1 MMLRAHGGTG
11 RRVGLRGLVFC
22 GLLLVALGCEDGTTE
37 PEVATLTMEEAVA
50 LFDGMRAIQQ
60 DTTSAILH
68 ASEDST
74 VVACPIGGR
83 VRVTGSASES
93 IAGDTLRLETD
104 FTAAPAGCQFS
115 QGGHHFT
122 TDGDPGVREQT
133 VVVIVGLFEHVGVE
147 GTVAGSLDWQL
158 DGRSGSCGMDLEL
171 TAEPDL
177 SGNEPG
183 VAGTLSGTLCD
194 HDVELE
200 IESVSG
206 PGG

>member
-93 IAGDTLRLETD
+93 VAGDTLSVKL
-104 FTAAPAGCQFS
+104 
-115 QGGHHFT
+115 GGG
-122 TDGDPGVREQT
+122 GDPGSR
-133 VVVIVGLFEHVGVE
+133 I
-147 GTVAGSLDWQL
+147 
-158 DGRSGSCGMDLEL
+158 R
-171 TAEPDL
+171 
-177 SGNEPG
+177 
-183 VAGTLSGTLCD
+183 
-194 HDVELE
+194 
-200 IESVSG
+200 
-206 PGG
+206 